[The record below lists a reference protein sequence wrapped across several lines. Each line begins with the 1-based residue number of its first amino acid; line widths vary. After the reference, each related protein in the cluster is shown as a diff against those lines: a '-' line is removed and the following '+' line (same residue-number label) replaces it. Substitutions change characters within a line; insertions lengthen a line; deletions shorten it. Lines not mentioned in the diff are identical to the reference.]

1 MRSLP
6 LFPRNYVKIFI
17 NHFKILYIK
26 NEPIHINKNWL
37 YNKPLNK
44 SNIPKFKPKTN
55 PYNLTNRERGELFN
69 FN

>member
-1 MRSLP
+1 MTP
-6 LFPRNYVKIFI
+6 LTFNPIKFVKRFI
-17 NHFKILYIK
+17 NYFKILYIK